1 MHELTLSKNILQIVQ
16 QQSISRNFKKVKTIH
31 LELGE
36 LMLVDKSSLLFSFEV
51 VARSTIAEN
60 AVLNI
65 IDIPGQAWCEFCQKL
80 VKIQRRIDPC
90 KECQKFLL
98 KILAGE
104 ELKVKSMEVEA
115 CAVSAD
121 VGK

>member
-1 MHELTLSKNILQIVQ
+1 MHELTLSKNILEIVQ
-16 QQSISRNFKKVKTIH
+16 QESFARKFQKVKLIY

-36 LMLVDKSSLLFSFEV
+36 LMAVEKSALLFSFEV
-51 VARSTIAEN
+51 IARGTLAEN

-65 IDIPGQAWCEFCQKL
+65 IDIPGQGWCEFCQKT
-80 VKIQRRIDPC
+80 VKIRRRIDPC
-90 KECQKFLL
+90 DGCQKFLL

-104 ELKVKSMEVEA
+104 ELRVKSMEVEA

-121 VGK
+121 VVK